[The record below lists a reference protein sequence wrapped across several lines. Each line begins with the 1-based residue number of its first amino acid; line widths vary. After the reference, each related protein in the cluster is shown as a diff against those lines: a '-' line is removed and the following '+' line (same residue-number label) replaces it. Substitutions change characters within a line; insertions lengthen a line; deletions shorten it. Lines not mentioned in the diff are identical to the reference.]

1 MRAGKTERDAICREE
16 GAKFRVK
23 KLTTVV
29 AFNTL
34 NYFVELSL
42 NIYKEALENGGG
54 IRFISN
60 RKCP

>member
-42 NIYKEALENGGG
+42 NIYKEALENGCG

-60 RKCP
+60 RECP